1 MRFVHP
7 GDRSRE
13 RPPTQSR
20 PGARQRRPWGSAL
33 REVPSVSR
41 VGRGVA
47 ADPRVPRPLPRHSAT
62 RGARRGTAGRRG
74 HSVLAV
80 RTAQRLKTLT
90 PARLTQSHEA
100 ELRTLATGDRL
111 LLDDVGLE
119 AMDAQERR
127 RRQRA
132 LP

>member
-1 MRFVHP
+1 
-7 GDRSRE
+7 
-13 RPPTQSR
+13 
-20 PGARQRRPWGSAL
+20 
-33 REVPSVSR
+33 
-41 VGRGVA
+41 
-47 ADPRVPRPLPRHSAT
+47 
-62 RGARRGTAGRRG
+62 
-74 HSVLAV
+74 V